1 MIMLINIFT
10 KYIYW
15 LFWQGETLWFYILDK
30 EGLRRQVISQ
40 DWTLLNVLS
49 GHGNYFKQDAS
60 YGCHSCGYN

>member
-30 EGLRRQVISQ
+30 EGLRRQSYFAR
-40 DWTLLNVLS
+40 LNLT
-49 GHGNYFKQDAS
+49 
-60 YGCHSCGYN
+60 